1 MSSPALKRK
10 AGEIATATAE
20 TITAAASSKK
30 PKVNASI
37 TSFFAA
43 SQSSTTKVTTAG
55 TGNETDT
62 ANDSPTTAPTSN
74 TVTSSGSVPTSTFD
88 RAKWAAQLSPEVRD
102 LLALEIAHLED
113 GWLAALKE
121 EIVSE
126 GFLGLK
132 RFLRSEKQAGKTVYP
147 PEDEIYS
154 W

>member
-10 AGEIATATAE
+10 AGDIATAAAE
-20 TITAAASSKK
+20 TITTAASSKK
-30 PKVNASI
+30 PKVNANI

-43 SQSSTTKVTTAG
+43 SPSSTAKVTT
-55 TGNETDT
+55 
-62 ANDSPTTAPTSN
+62 TTASTSN
-74 TVTSSGSVPTSTFD
+74 TATSSDPVPTSTFD
-88 RAKWAAQLSPEVRD
+88 RAKWAAQLSPEVRE

-132 RFLRSEKQAGKTVYP
+132 RFLRSEKQAGKTIYP